1 MAATLK
7 AEVRN
12 GRLVLDEPTTLPDGT
27 VIVLAEVF
35 PDPLAAMSADER
47 LQLDRS
53 IDRGLADA
61 RDGKVQNVDELL
73 ASL

>member
-1 MAATLK
+1 MAPMLK

-12 GRLVLDEPTTLPDGT
+12 GRLVLDEPTTLPEGT
-27 VIVLAEVF
+27 VIVLAEVSEN
-35 PDPLAAMSADER
+35 PISAMTAEER
-47 LQLDRS
+47 LALETS

-61 RDGKVQNVDELL
+61 RDGKVQSADELL